1 MNDTRR
7 RQITSLIKQL
17 TSISA
22 EVVKIKLDEDEAMG
36 NSNNRWDNMG
46 LNSCRLA
53 KAMSLIDQAVE
64 QLKCA
69 KI

>member
-17 TSISA
+17 KSISA
-22 EVVKIKLDEDEAMG
+22 EVDRIKLDENDAMI

-46 LNSCRLA
+46 FNYCRLE

-69 KI
+69 KT